1 MSEILRAGDLKVA
14 KDLSGGVKIAIGGS
28 AGLLSPDQTI
38 ELATVL
44 LKLVGV
50 NVEFNQGLPLPSK
63 RQNFLSG

>member
-28 AGLLSPDQTI
+28 AGLLSPEQTI

-44 LKLVGV
+44 LKLVGIDV
-50 NVEFNQGLPLPSK
+50 QFSTQIEPAKQK
-63 RQNFLSG
+63 HFLAG